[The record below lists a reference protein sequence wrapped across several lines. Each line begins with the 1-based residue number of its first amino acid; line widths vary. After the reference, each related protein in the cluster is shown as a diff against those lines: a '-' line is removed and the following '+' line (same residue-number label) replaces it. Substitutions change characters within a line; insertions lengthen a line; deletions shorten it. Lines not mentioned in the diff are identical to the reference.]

1 MFTVTENWYMP
12 INIGLVVVFLLF
24 ILIGAKKG
32 FLLMIVSMFG
42 TIISLIGSWFFAGIL
57 ADYIRLWPRKWAI
70 LQNTALAAASW
81 QFMNHICWFL
91 TLFLVLRLIFIF
103 IEMICRG
110 LQDVPFIK
118 EISIALGGAL
128 GAAEAMLFVLVFS
141 IALNSPFF
149 NNGSAA
155 VEKTM
160 VGKIN
165 EVTGMV
171 YEKLLEPLA
180 DADAF
185 NQAYENASQMT
196 NEQREKL
203 REWLEKQGY
212 KSDVE
217 GYTVIE
223 EEGQE
228 GTTEGD

>member
-1 MFTVTENWYMP
+1 
-12 INIGLVVVFLLF
+12 
-24 ILIGAKKG
+24 
-32 FLLMIVSMFG
+32 
-42 TIISLIGSWFFAGIL
+42 
-57 ADYIRLWPRKWAI
+57 
-70 LQNTALAAASW
+70 
-81 QFMNHICWFL
+81 
-91 TLFLVLRLIFIF
+91 VLRLIFIF

-110 LQDVPFIK
+110 LQDIPFIK
-118 EISIALGGAL
+118 EISIVLGGGL

-149 NNGSAA
+149 NNGNAA

-223 EEGQE
+223 DEGQE